1 MLSLCK
7 LTNKFMNKKILA
19 VLIVV
24 VSLITYVIVYNC
36 CIVSEEVEEVIP
48 EVVEEIIPLNY
59 LIESDMSDFEETAGF
74 DSDLE
79 RFMKRWEVVGA
90 SFALMRGDSLLYAKG
105 YGYSDI
111 EGEVLCD
118 VSNVFRVASVSKLL
132 TATAVMKLVEEGK
145 LSLQSKVFGQDGIFC
160 DSTFVDLRYRNTEKI
175 TVEHLLRHTAGFST
189 RAGDPAFANSLVA
202 RALGKELP
210 VTTEDMVRYATLY
223 PTKWVPGSSYSYSNL
238 GYIVLGEVIER
249 VSGVSYEGYICDS
262 ILAPLGIND
271 IFLGRNFSVNCAPNE
286 VKYYEVKEADTIE
299 AYDGT
304 GRMTMRSDGGNNVTL
319 LGGAGGWVAS
329 PVELLRFVASIDGC
343 PVIEDILSP
352 ESVEIMTASDDEIAP
367 IGWASTDGEQWIR
380 TGSMAG
386 TTAIIKKQRDGYT
399 WVFLTNKSPWI
410 AYKLNNYASV
420 YISKAIAKVK
430 EWPVQNLFDTIQ
442 Q

>member
-1 MLSLCK
+1 
-7 LTNKFMNKKILA
+7 MNKKILA

-24 VSLITYVIVYNC
+24 VSLTAYVIVYNTY
-36 CIVSEEVEEVIP
+36 ISRD
-48 EVVEEIIPLNY
+48 EVVEEIPEVIEKEIPLHH
-59 LIESDMSDFEETAGF
+59 LISSDMSDFEVTATF
-74 DSDLE
+74 DSELE
-79 RFMKRWEVVGA
+79 RFMKRWEVTGA

-105 YGYSDI
+105 YGYSDA
-111 EGEVLCD
+111 EGEELCD
-118 VSNVFRVASVSKLL
+118 VSSVFRIASVSKLL
-132 TATAVMKLVEEGK
+132 TATAVMKLIEEGR
-145 LSLQSKVFGQDGIFC
+145 LSLQSKVFGQGGIFC
-160 DSTFVDLRYRNTEKI
+160 DSTFLELRYRNTEKI

-189 RAGDPAFANSLVA
+189 RAGDPAFANGMVA
-202 RALGKELP
+202 RVLGKELP
-210 VTTEDMVRYATLY
+210 ITTEDMVRYATLY

-249 VSGVSYEGYICDS
+249 VSGVSYEGYIRDS
-262 ILAPLGIND
+262 ILAPLGVYD
-271 IFLGRNFSVNCAPNE
+271 IFIGRNFSVNRAPNE
-286 VKYYEVKEADTIE
+286 VKYYEVKEADTVE

-329 PVELLRFVASIDGC
+329 SVELLRFVASIDGC
-343 PVIEDILSP
+343 SVIEDILSP

-410 AYKLNNYASV
+410 GYKINSYASS

-430 EWPVQNLFDTIQ
+430 EWPKQNLFEIENEK
-442 Q
+442 